1 MDFVKQKF
9 PIFEKNFHV
18 VLFGSNSYR
27 AIRTVWH
34 EFYQGMLMA
43 ITYVGAGGLF
53 TDLGCVI
60 AQVNDVALDLEDWND
75 RLDLI
80 QSVLADN
87 QDVALEPAI
96 GIVDSIKSSLSGTR
110 ASLSAICDLRL
121 TDYDTIVSQ
130 LLISST
136 DIVSVLD
143 AMIYRMRTDSEYIRG
158 SVVTIGS
165 VTAAS
170 SNIGN
175 GTVLVTKI
183 LDGYSSPASN
193 FQPHPEYLNLNSE
206 VSVDETIRV
215 LVNGDSYSE
224 RTTAGQESLSIN
236 GLPSENEK
244 WGVGVEG
251 SGDGPSISTTQ
262 AGGILENS
270 SFELFSTTNT
280 PDSWTIVTGTVTTNI
295 ASEAAIVYA
304 GSYALKLIGTGAA
317 ASISVSQAVAEAVS
331 PLRGYCCTFRYRASA
346 AEGVAGKTFTV
357 SLSGTG
363 YTAGA
368 SEKVTMDGTALPT
381 SYTLGSFFVNLPSV
395 VPSDLA
401 MVISFTG
408 TPTVTLYI
416 DDFGFTPVTWHN
428 GVGIAVV
435 AGSTN
440 FVNGDYFTFT
450 VDNNK
455 AGTFQEYFRRNYEV
469 QLPSKTDGT
478 ETISD
483 TLCQ

>member
-1 MDFVKQKF
+1 
-9 PIFEKNFHV
+9 
-18 VLFGSNSYR
+18 
-27 AIRTVWH
+27 
-34 EFYQGMLMA
+34 MA

-60 AQVNDVALDLEDWND
+60 AQVNEVATDLSDWDD
-75 RLDLI
+75 RLNAI
-80 QSVLADN
+80 QGELADN

-96 GIVDSIKSSLSGTR
+96 RIVDSIKTSLSGTR
-110 ASLSAICDLRL
+110 ASLSAICDIRL

-136 DIVSVLD
+136 DVISVLD
-143 AMIYRMRTDSEYIRG
+143 ALIYRMRTDSEYIRG
-158 SVVTIGS
+158 SVVTVGS
-165 VTAAS
+165 VVAAP

-175 GTVLVTKI
+175 GTVLVTKV
-183 LDGYSSPASN
+183 LDGYSSPVSN

-215 LVNGDSYSE
+215 IVTGDSYSE

-236 GLPSENEK
+236 GLPSQNEK
-244 WGVGVEG
+244 WGTGVEG
-251 SGDGPSISTTQ
+251 SGDGPSVSTTQ
-262 AGGILENS
+262 AGGILQNS
-270 SFELFSTTNT
+270 SFELFSTTDT

-295 ASEAAIVYA
+295 AREATITYA

-317 ASISVSQAVAEAVS
+317 ASISVSQTIAGAVF

-357 SLSGTG
+357 SLFGTG
-363 YTAGA
+363 YTAGS

-395 VPSDLA
+395 VPGDLSLK
-401 MVISFTG
+401 VSFTG
-408 TPTVTLYI
+408 TPTVTLYL

-440 FVNGDYFTFT
+440 FVDGDYFTFT
-450 VDNNK
+450 IDNDK

-483 TLCQ
+483 TLSQ